1 VRLTVARGRFA
12 VCRLAPDDP
21 IPSALLSVREVSI
34 TRTAEELSIVCPED
48 LAPAGARC
56 EAGWVWLALEGPI
69 PFTATGVMS
78 SLLAPLAEGRV
89 GIFAISTYD
98 TDAILVKA
106 DQLDLALAALR
117 QAGHQVER

>member
-1 VRLTVARGRFA
+1 
-12 VCRLAPDDP
+12 
-21 IPSALLSVREVSI
+21 
-34 TRTAEELSIVCPED
+34 
-48 LAPAGARC
+48 
-56 EAGWVWLALEGPI
+56 
-69 PFTATGVMS
+69 MS